1 MQSYIPDELPVETI
15 DFKRLFKLVGEAN
28 GELARFDGLL
38 QSVVQPELML
48 APLVNEEA
56 ERSSRIEG
64 TQATVEDLLRHD
76 AGLAIPKDKIED
88 VREIANYR
96 SALKFAAEQILIR
109 PISLG
114 FIREMHQIL
123 TSDVRGGDK
132 TPGAFRTKQN
142 FIGRPGATI
151 DNATFVPPDPI
162 RIQTDLEAWER
173 YVSGEDTEVLLQ
185 CAVMHA
191 QFELLH
197 PFNDGNGR
205 TGRLLI
211 PLFLRQKKKLSQPAF
226 YISAYLERYRE
237 QYYDCLRRIS
247 QEHDWNSWIEFFL
260 KAVST
265 QAKHNCRIVKKIL
278 DLYGEMKKVISETL
292 HTQFAIPVLDALFQS
307 PVFSSIEFYNKTGI
321 KRNTA
326 RSLLKKIRDNGFLDE
341 ISIGTGRTP
350 SNFVFKRLL
359 NITEDREIYPE

>member
-1 MQSYIPDELPVETI
+1 MKSYLPDELPITTL
-15 DFKRLFKLVGEAN
+15 DFKRLLKLVGEAN

-64 TQATVEDLLRHD
+64 TQATIEDLLRHD
-76 AGLAIPKDKIED
+76 AGLAIPNERIED

-96 SALKFAAEQILIR
+96 SAMKFAAEQILVR
-109 PISLG
+109 PISLS

-132 TPGAFRTKQN
+132 TPGAFRTRQN

-151 DNATFVPPDPI
+151 ENATFVPPDPI

-173 YVSGEDTEVLLQ
+173 YISGEDIEILVQ

-211 PLFLRQKKKLSQPAF
+211 PIFLCQKKKLSQSAF
-226 YISAYLERYRE
+226 YISSYLERFRD

-247 QEHDWNSWIEFFL
+247 QEKDWNSWIEFFL
-260 KAVST
+260 KAVSA

-278 DLYGEMKKVISETL
+278 DLYAEMKVQLDEFKHGIS
-292 HTQFAIPVLDALFQS
+292 ALDALFQT
-307 PVFSSIEFYNKTGI
+307 PIFSTTDYIKNTGLDARI
-321 KRNTA
+321 ARN
-326 RSLLKKIRDNGFLDE
+326 LLAKIRKMDLLEELPSRGPV
-341 ISIGTGRTP
+341 P
-350 SNFVFKRLL
+350 SNFIFKRLL